1 MQTKKKR
8 TKKSATTFALPLSFL
23 CIILIAL
30 FIKKQFTPPDFTK
43 SEGSVALVNSD
54 GSKTN
59 VVIDVHA
66 EAIQIS
72 TASANH
78 NEPFSR
84 GDFIV
89 WIEEQQNKSEKYVV
103 RYHVPTNTTYY
114 ITNFG
119 VAQNPKVNTQ
129 GQVVWQQWNTTT
141 EIWQIVFFD
150 GYNTAVLTSDQQNA
164 LNPDIAGT
172 RIIYSQKNQQGIW
185 QAIEYSLTTK
195 ETVTVSEGTEAKHP
209 FFYGTELFFL

>member
-1 MQTKKKR
+1 MKKR
-8 TKKSATTFALPLSFL
+8 RKQKKYLHFL
-23 CIILIAL
+23 LLVVLIIAGIAVLLKL
-30 FIKKQFTPPDFTK
+30 FKPDHTR
-43 SEGSVALVNSD
+43 SEGSITLITSD
-54 GSKTN
+54 GTKTDILLDN
-59 VVIDVHA
+59 NSEEVK
-66 EAIQIS
+66 IS

-172 RIIYSQKNQQGIW
+172 RIIYSKKNQQGIW